1 MTTKKRKATKR
12 PARQS
17 AKKARAKK
25 ASSKRK
31 SKRAAASAAAKKAS
45 PQSSLAA
52 AASSRRSTEERVA
65 AMALAPAAVSESD
78 ANLQKLLGVLRDHGE
93 PIQVRLAAL
102 HTLGAAAFAV
112 AEFEPCRG
120 DYVAVLRELAT
131 DPNPELRQRAL
142 STLASDKDGFAQKK
156 LLEGLRKPDK
166 ALVPPEKALQ
176 LLAYDVHSDAYKAA
190 RAVLE
195 APPNPEAKREALRL
209 LSADAKSAPMLE
221 KVLLDKGEDREN
233 RQIAAAALH
242 ALRPDRMQERARDIL
257 LDAGEFP
264 EIQATSLTALTQ
276 FGDQEKL
283 AGDQPLLDRV
293 GALRAA
299 SPAKV
304 KQSAR
309 KFLDRYGG

>member
-1 MTTKKRKATKR
+1 MTTRKRKATKR
-12 PARQS
+12 PARKTS
-17 AKKARAKK
+17 R
-25 ASSKRK
+25 RR
-31 SKRAAASAAAKKAS
+31 SKRAAAGAAKPAA
-45 PQSSLAA
+45 PGAALRA
-52 AASSRRSTEERVA
+52 AASPKRSTDERVA
-65 AMALAPAAVSESD
+65 ALALAPAAVTESD
-78 ANLQKLLGVLRDHGE
+78 ENLQKLLGVLRDRGE

-102 HTLGAAAFAV
+102 HALGAAAFAV

-142 STLASDKDGFAQKK
+142 AVLASEKDGFAQKK

-190 RAVLE
+190 REVLE
-195 APPNPEAKREALRL
+195 APPNAEAKREALRL

-233 RQIAAAALH
+233 RQIAAAGLH
-242 ALRPDRMQERARDIL
+242 ALRPDRMQEKARDIL
-257 LDAGEFP
+257 LDADEYA

-276 FGDQEKL
+276 FGDDEKL
-283 AGDQPLLDRV
+283 AGDEPLLRRV

-299 SPAKV
+299 APAKV

-309 KFLDRYGG
+309 KFLDRYVR